1 MNDNVY
7 ITLTLLYNTTQE
19 NENIQIHS
27 LLEKIGITYNYY
39 KEYYIEVRKLVH
51 MWLIYLS
58 VAKYLYYLPYL
69 YDNIKELGVYMY
81 HYVYIV

>member
-27 LLEKIGITYNYY
+27 LLEKIGITY
-39 KEYYIEVRKLVH
+39 KIRSKYYIEVRKTGA
-51 MWLIYLS
+51 Y
-58 VAKYLYYLPYL
+58 VAYRVFRLK
-69 YDNIKELGVYMY
+69 
-81 HYVYIV
+81 IVKQKLF

>member
-27 LLEKIGITYNYY
+27 LLEKIGITFNYH
-39 KEYYIEVRKLVH
+39 KE
-51 MWLIYLS
+51 
-58 VAKYLYYLPYL
+58 
-69 YDNIKELGVYMY
+69 
-81 HYVYIV
+81 